1 MNSPQE
7 SWNFQPV
14 WSGYEGATDS
24 PTHASSSDSDGS
36 SECDGD
42 LLSLFEQPEPHH
54 SRFDRFDRGGR
65 PFPYTRSKTRWRKRP
80 NDEIKYL
87 RDQVAELE
95 ELKALLGRSTSK
107 PTRKNTENRKIRGE
121 DECRRLKA
129 AQMENQKLRA
139 MVASRCQV
147 AEALQD
153 AIDDDVRLRAQKV
166 YCSGG
171 SVLSNELIF
180 V

>member
-7 SWNFQPV
+7 SWNLQIT
-14 WSGYEGATDS
+14 WSGYEGVIDS
-24 PTHASSSDSDGS
+24 PSHASASDSDGS
-36 SECDGD
+36 SECNGD
-42 LLSLFEQPEPHH
+42 LLSLFEEPEPSH
-54 SRFDRFDRGGR
+54 SRFSRFDRGGR

-95 ELKALLGRSTSK
+95 ELRASLICSTSK
-107 PTRKNTENRKIRGE
+107 PRQLKRKINGE
-121 DECRRLKA
+121 DETRRLKA
-129 AQMENQKLRA
+129 AQTENQKLRA

-147 AEALQD
+147 AKALQD
-153 AIDDDVRLRAQKV
+153 AIDDDMRLRAQKV
-166 YCSGG
+166 YCSDG
-171 SVLSNELIF
+171 SALSNELIF